1 MWNSVK
7 IFGRLCVILI
17 ALMALSQ
24 VICNSRYLHGL
35 SLWTLRLSD
44 VGREISNEEIHRL
57 VIAARN
63 RAFLYESIVERD
75 HLSQGLV
82 VNRGK
87 LDGQIA
93 DQCDSLL
100 FSSLRW
106 VSLRKFGWGVEA
118 NRALSSLRKSQV
130 EGSWIRH
137 PECFDRSLSRDML
150 MGILIVLSQRPF
162 GYKEDLLR
170 LVSRIRDGGG
180 FFSDGPGYVSYLTP
194 GLGKILR
201 MLLRDVDLK
210 GDSVPRAILSGYS
223 TNEVSLLFMSPGYE
237 AHLAGLALWLEMELD
252 SQRDVAEDSDFL
264 QRSVGFIFSFF
275 SPRNPFSQ
283 SHKWVALRL
292 VQVDPKNLFF
302 RYLWYRSV
310 GALNTRIASR
320 LLTELLQMPQF
331 PKNRLPSSCDRTAD
345 FMWQRGSHEY
355 SEIDLSCERRFHGT
369 DFLWMA
375 SLLTEVLESPNFGK
389 RALVDQI

>member
-1 MWNSVK
+1 
-7 IFGRLCVILI
+7 
-17 ALMALSQ
+17 MALTQ
-24 VICNSRYLHGL
+24 LICNSRYINSLA
-35 SLWTLRLSD
+35 LWTLRWSD
-44 VGREISNEEIHRL
+44 FGREMATEDIERL

-63 RAFLYESIVERD
+63 RAYLYESIVERE

-82 VNRGK
+82 VNRRK
-87 LDGQIA
+87 LDGKIT

-106 VSLRKFGWGVEA
+106 VSLRKFGWQEKA
-118 NRALSSLRKSQV
+118 DKSLTSIRKSQV

-162 GYKEDLLR
+162 GYEEDLIR

-201 MLLRDVDLK
+201 MLLRDIDLQ
-210 GDSVPRAILSGYS
+210 GDVIPSSILSGYS

-237 AHLAGLALWLEMELD
+237 AHLAGLALWLEMELGAQVD
-252 SQRDVAEDSDFL
+252 LAKGTDFMHRAVA
-264 QRSVGFIFSFF
+264 FIFSYF
-275 SPRNPFSQ
+275 SSSNPFAQ
-283 SHKWVALRL
+283 GHKWVALRL
-292 VQVDPKNLFF
+292 LQVDPKNLFF
-302 RYLWYRSV
+302 RYLWFRSI
-310 GALNTRIASR
+310 GALNARVASR
-320 LLTELLQMPQF
+320 LLAELVQMPQF
-331 PKNRLPSSCDRTAD
+331 PQDRLPSSCDRAAD

-355 SEIDLSCERRFHGT
+355 SEIDLTCERYFHGS

-375 SLLTEVLESPNFGK
+375 SLLIEVLESPNFGK
-389 RALVDQI
+389 RSLADQI

>member
-1 MWNSVK
+1 MRHSVK
-7 IFGRLCVILI
+7 IIAQIGVILI
-17 ALMALSQ
+17 GLMALSQ
-24 VICNSRYLHGL
+24 FICNSRYLHSL
-35 SLWTLRLSD
+35 SLWTLRWSD
-44 VGREISNEEIHRL
+44 GDRDITSEYIDRL

-63 RAFLYESIVERD
+63 RAYLYEAIVERE

-82 VNRGK
+82 VNRRK
-87 LDGQIA
+87 TAGQIA

-106 VSLRKFGWGVEA
+106 VSLLKFGWKDRAHEA
-118 NRALSSLRKSQV
+118 LASIRKSQV

-150 MGILIVLSQRPF
+150 MGILIVLSQRPL
-162 GYKEDLLR
+162 GHEEDLLR

-201 MLLRDVDLK
+201 MLLRDIDLQ
-210 GDSVPRAILSGYS
+210 GDLIPSSILSGYS

-237 AHLAGLALWLEMELD
+237 AHLAGLALWLEMELGA
-252 SQRDVAEDSDFL
+252 QEDIGRGTDFVN
-264 QRSVGFIFSFF
+264 RAVGLMLSYFWST
-275 SPRNPFSQ
+275 NPFAQ

-302 RYLWYRSV
+302 RYLWFRSI
-310 GALNTRIASR
+310 GALNARVASR
-320 LLTELLQMPQF
+320 LLSELLQMPQF
-331 PKNRLPSSCDRTAD
+331 PQDRLPSSCDRTAD

-355 SEIDLSCERRFHGT
+355 SEIDTSCERRFHGT

-375 SLLTEVLESPNFGK
+375 SLLIEVLESPNIGK
-389 RALVDQI
+389 RSLADQI